1 MLSKKIR
8 KIYKKKNNKSRLI
21 NKNKMRGGITLK
33 KGKYAFFCNKKFFEK
48 YKINSKLDTLKIKE
62 REEKDNSLKNELS
75 ENDNSFITIN
85 KLREKAKNAILTDY
99 SDTNAPSISQLNK
112 ELSLCGYRLEN
123 NTNTAKLILSSSQ
136 EAHEGDP
143 ASTVG
148 MIFRN
153 ASAISTVIV
162 IAPVL
167 LTAGIGFKLNLKD
180 SIDRTEN
187 QNKLNAE
194 IIFEQNVN
202 LDDDEQIQNVFVEIN
217 KQDHLKFLKINCC
230 VVIDINPILS
240 NKFIKVVNS
249 NIKLSDENEK
259 DADEIAIKEETSII
273 DFGTSNSSNRTRKS
287 TSLSKPGYHIGQ
299 SSYKRK

>member
-8 KIYKKKNNKSRLI
+8 KIYKKNNKSRFI
-21 NKNKMRGGITLK
+21 NKNKMHGGITLK

-48 YKINSKLDTLKIKE
+48 YKINSKLDTLKFKE
-62 REEKDNSLKNELS
+62 VEKKENASLNELS

-85 KLREKAKNAILTDY
+85 KLQGKLANVSLPDY
-99 SDTNAPSISQLNK
+99 SYTNAPSVSELNK

-180 SIDRTEN
+180 GIDRTEN

-194 IIFEQNVN
+194 IIFEQSVN
-202 LDDDEQIQNVFVEIN
+202 LDDDEQIQKVFVEIN
-217 KQDHLKFLKINCC
+217 KHEHLKFLKINCC
-230 VVIDINPILS
+230 VVIDIHPILS

-249 NIKLSDENEK
+249 NIRLSDENEK
-259 DADEIAIKEETSII
+259 DADEIEIKKEKSII
-273 DFGTSNSSNRTRKS
+273 EFGSSNGSNRSSKA
-287 TSLSKPGYHIGQ
+287 TSFSKPGYAKGR
-299 SSYKRK
+299 STFRRK